1 MKVLRYFLS
10 LSIFVSTFTTEDVV
24 TEGISV
30 VVSKNVSEDFEVNEY
45 ETGVVNS
52 VGGYIVLDQSDVV
65 VDAVVPVK
73 AETSF

>member
-1 MKVLRYFLS
+1 MRYFLS
-10 LSIFVSTFTTEDVV
+10 LSVFVSRFTTEDVV